1 MRNCTEAFAPG
12 RYARPMPTLRLVLLL
27 LLALTALPGHAQS
40 PIYHCIAADGHPV
53 FTDQPCSSLQ
63 ATAAPATA
71 ASASAP
77 SLRPPAVTC
86 AADVDALR
94 GAVIDAFAN
103 ADANR
108 LAGLI
113 LWAGY
118 GEHAAVADIRALA
131 GLMRRPLVGIDLP
144 DDGSASDGT
153 AALVVRTVPPD
164 GSDDPGE
171 TRFAIERHAGCL
183 WLRQE

>member
-1 MRNCTEAFAPG
+1 
-12 RYARPMPTLRLVLLL
+12 MPPLRLALLL
-27 LLALTALPGHAQS
+27 LLAMAALPARAQS

-53 FTDQPCSSLQ
+53 FTDQPCAKLQ
-63 ATAAPATA
+63 ATLAPTSSTPAQT
-71 ASASAP
+71 P

-86 AADVDALR
+86 AADVDQLR

-113 LWAGY
+113 LWGGY
-118 GEHAAVADIRALA
+118 GEHAVVADIRALA
-131 GLMRRPLVGIDLP
+131 ALMRRPLVGIDLP
-144 DDGSASDGT
+144 GGDAGDAGASELIVHTVPEDGSMESGD
-153 AALVVRTVPPD
+153 
-164 GSDDPGE
+164 
-171 TRFAIERHAGCL
+171 TRFAIEPRAGCL